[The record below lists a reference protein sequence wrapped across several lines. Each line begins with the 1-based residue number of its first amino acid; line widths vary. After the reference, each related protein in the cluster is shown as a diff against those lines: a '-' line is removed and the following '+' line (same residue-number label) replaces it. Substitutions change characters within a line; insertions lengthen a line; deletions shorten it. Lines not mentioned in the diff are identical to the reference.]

1 MDIIKKS
8 LKAYILCISLFLIL
22 TFVLTCIICFTPFK
36 EEWSFKSLIAVLTAV
51 TFVLGVLEGKIIGKK
66 GFITGTVA
74 SFVFL
79 IIILFSVSEA
89 FSEGF
94 DIADYGIF
102 YVIPLISGTVG
113 GIFGAN
119 NS

>member
-8 LKAYILCISLFLIL
+8 LKAYILCIALFLIL
-22 TFVLTCIICFTPFK
+22 TFVLACIICFTPFK

-51 TFVLGVLEGKIIGKK
+51 TFVLGLIEGKIIEKK
-66 GFITGTVA
+66 GFIAGTA
-74 SFVFL
+74 AALVFL
-79 IIILFSVSEA
+79 VIILFSVSET
-89 FSEGF
+89 FSESFNITG
-94 DIADYGIF
+94 GGVF
-102 YVIPLISGTVG
+102 YIIPLISGTIG